1 MYQVMV
7 ISDQIYQE
15 GRKTSMDMSDL
26 SKVQREAIK
35 TALAEQLD
43 EHEGGDQ
50 LPQTMMIENVSIEAG
65 MISME
70 LTSIDG
76 KLADVQM
83 DQDYHITQLTLVEDE
98 E

>member
-1 MYQVMV
+1 M
-7 ISDQIYQE
+7 
-15 GRKTSMDMSDL
+15 
-26 SKVQREAIK
+26 
-35 TALAEQLD
+35 AEQLD

-50 LPQTMMIENVSIEAG
+50 LPQTMMIENVSIEPG

-83 DQDYHITQLTLVEDE
+83 DLDYHITQLTLVENE
-98 E
+98 ELFG